1 LLFGGEDAAKA
12 YNESIT
18 MDFDGSMDT
27 TAMDSAISVMQRHEA
42 LRATFSTDGT
52 YMTIYKNIASL
63 NIIDLTDLEE
73 NNKVLAVIT

>member
-1 LLFGGEDAAKA
+1 
-12 YNESIT
+12 
-18 MDFDGSMDT
+18 
-27 TAMDSAISVMQRHEA
+27 MQRHEA